1 MRRLLVVSLTVIGVV
16 TVFAAAAQ
24 ATDVALFFNPT
35 YVDTTSP
42 PPDADAQ
49 NFKQALELDG
59 FTVTT
64 FTGIT
69 AADINA
75 AVTGKQVLAFPELE
89 VRDLSPDLDANA
101 LFVIANFVSNDG
113 GTLIVCNQGDGDPL
127 AIINKAFVGAGFVM
141 TATPVTGPITITS
154 AADGTSFA
162 GGPATLPV
170 NNATNAVLAS
180 SVPPSAKIIYAD
192 ANGNGVVVLI
202 PPSGGVTGGG
212 NIVILGWDWF
222 GAASA
227 GGNEPDTDWDA
238 VLKVA
243 ASITGTATIPTLSE
257 WALIVMAALL
267 VLFGFR
273 GLRRR
278 VAA

>member
-1 MRRLLVVSLTVIGVV
+1 MRRLLVVSLTVIGLVAAL
-16 TVFAAAAQ
+16 AAAAQ

-42 PPDADAQ
+42 PPNAEGQ
-49 NFKQALELDG
+49 NFKAALELEG

-75 AVTGKQVLAFPELE
+75 AVSGKQVLAFPELE
-89 VRDLSPDLDANA
+89 VRDLSPDLSSDAGFA
-101 LFVIANFVSNDG
+101 IAFFVNNQG

-127 AIINKAFVGAGFVM
+127 AVINEAFFGGFHM
-141 TATPVTGPITITS
+141 TAVSVSGPINITA
-154 AADGTSFA
+154 AADGTPFA

-170 NNATNAVLAS
+170 NNKTTAVLAS
-180 SVPPSAKIIYAD
+180 SLPDSAKIIYAD

-202 PPSGGVTGGG
+202 PPTGGLTGGG

-222 GAASA
+222 
-227 GGNEPDTDWDA
+227 DA
-238 VLKVA
+238 VPIGAQDGGWNDLLKVA
-243 ASITGTATIPTLSE
+243 ASITGTAAIPTLSE

-267 VLFGFR
+267 VLFGLR

-278 VAA
+278 AAA